1 MESVLVTLQGLFKW
15 LFKWKGNKAIN
26 AVKTQLNVAVT
37 SIKHTHFPFP
47 LYMRITFVLKPFK

>member
-1 MESVLVTLQGLFKW
+1 MESVLVTLQG